1 MLHGSLIAPGVA
13 RFTMGPRT
21 PPPFPAYVRQ
31 PVTGDALPLGFP
43 VRPRH
48 ARHGRRSVVSLTGLG
63 FCDYYG
69 TGEQAGRLRR
79 KGARKVLWNY
89 DSYDYTDR
97 TPSLYQSHPFLLALP
112 REGRGPGAIGV
123 IVETT
128 HRCMIDLT
136 RPARGP
142 LFEVD
147 GPPPAVVVIARDTP
161 RQVVESLASLTGVM
175 PMPPR
180 WALGFHQCR
189 FSYETAAQAM
199 EVARGFRERSIPC
212 DALWL
217 DIDYMEGYR
226 SFTFNPAAFPDPE
239 GLVAALHE
247 LDFRVVCMLDPGLK
261 VDDAYAPY
269 SQGREQ
275 GHFITDA
282 AGGEC
287 HAHVW
292 PGLCAFPDFTRA
304 RTRDWWA
311 GLCQDLLAIGID
323 GLWNDMN
330 EPAAFGVPSKTL
342 PLDARH
348 DADADLGGPGPHAR
362 YHNLYGDQMARATRQ
377 AMASYLPHRRP
388 FVLTRAG
395 FLGTQRTA
403 ATWTGDNRADDRHFR
418 WSIPMALNL
427 GLSGQPFCG
436 PDIGGFIGDSD
447 PELFARWMGVGTLLP
462 FARAHKNKGTRMHE
476 PWELGEECERTCRL
490 ALERRYRLLP
500 YLYTLFREASI
511 TGVPVA
517 RPLFFEDPG
526 NRRLRTID
534 DAFLLG
540 EHVLVGPPGASAGEV
555 DPHFET
561 WAAFELT
568 APDPRLPSLHLR
580 PGTIVPVGPVV
591 QHTAEAPL
599 DPLTLLVH
607 FRDGHARGTL
617 YEDDGES
624 LAYAQGEFLLTEF
637 EVERGR
643 EVQARSTGSFKVPPR
658 RIALAVLA

>member
-1 MLHGSLIAPGVA
+1 MFHGSLIAPGVA
-13 RFTMGPRT
+13 RFTFGRRT
-21 PPPFPAYVRQ
+21 PPPFPAYARQ
-31 PVTGDALPLGFP
+31 PALGGPLPLGFP
-43 VRPRH
+43 VRPRL
-48 ARHGRRSVVSLTGLG
+48 ARRGRKSLVSLSGLR
-63 FCDYYG
+63 FCDFYG

-79 KGARKVLWNY
+79 NGTRKVLWNS

-97 TPSLYQSHPFLLALP
+97 TPSLYQSHPFVLALP
-112 REGRGPGAIGV
+112 RAGRGPGAIGI

-128 HRCMIDLT
+128 RRCTIDLT
-136 RPARGP
+136 RASRGP

-147 GPPPAVVVIARDTP
+147 GPPPAVVVIAKDTP
-161 RQVVESLASLTGVM
+161 RQVLESLASLTGTM
-175 PMPPR
+175 PLPPR
-180 WALGFHQCR
+180 WTLGFHQCR
-189 FSYETAAQAM
+189 FSYESAAQAM
-199 EVARGFRERSIPC
+199 EVARGFRARSIPC
-212 DALWL
+212 DAIWL
-217 DIDYMEGYR
+217 DIDYMDGYR

-239 GLVAALHE
+239 GLVGALHA

-261 VDDAYAPY
+261 VDDSYAPY
-269 SQGREQ
+269 VEGREQ
-275 GHFITDA
+275 GHFITGA

-304 RTRDWWA
+304 GTRAWWA
-311 GLCQDLLAIGID
+311 RLCEGLLAIGID

-342 PLDARH
+342 PPDARH

-362 YHNLYGDQMARATRQ
+362 YHNLYGDQMARATRD

-403 ATWTGDNRADDRHFR
+403 ATWTGDNRADERHFR
-418 WSIPMALNL
+418 WSVPMALNL

-436 PDIGGFIGDSD
+436 PDIGGFIGDTD
-447 PELFARWMGVGTLLP
+447 PDLFARWMGVGALLP

-500 YLYTLFREASI
+500 YLYTLFHEASI
-511 TGVPVA
+511 TGVPIA
-517 RPLFFEDPG
+517 RPLFFADPG
-526 NRRLRTID
+526 NRRVRTID

-540 EHVLVGPPGASAGEV
+540 ENVLLAPPGVNAGEV
-555 DPHFET
+555 DARFQG

-568 APDPRLPSLHLR
+568 DPDPRLASLHLR
-580 PGTIVPVGPVV
+580 PGAILPVGPVM
-591 QHTAEAPL
+591 QHTAESPL
-599 DPLTLLVH
+599 DPLTLLIH
-607 FRDGHARGTL
+607 FHDGCARGTL

-624 LAYAQGEFLLTEF
+624 LAYAQGEFLLTDF
-637 EVERGR
+637 EVERGG
-643 EVQARSTGSFKVPPR
+643 EVRARSTGSFKVPPR
-658 RIALAVLA
+658 RVIQAVVT